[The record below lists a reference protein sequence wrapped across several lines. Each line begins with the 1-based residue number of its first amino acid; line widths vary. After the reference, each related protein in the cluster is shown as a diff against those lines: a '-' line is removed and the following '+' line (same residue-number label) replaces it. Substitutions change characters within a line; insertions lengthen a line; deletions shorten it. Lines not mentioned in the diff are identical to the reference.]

1 MGPWKQPDLSQT
13 FFDQLHGRKTS
24 FSCDEDTTIT
34 YPSTKPRRI
43 LKRHSIVSDCNNL
56 EVQKFMSKLT
66 NIRRRKR
73 RADKSNINSIS
84 PGVIKKSK
92 SYDDITAQI
101 DECHELCMGSLRAYT
116 PQADR
121 RRKLEAKRSRIL
133 RSLFTEKKK

>member
-73 RADKSNINSIS
+73 RADKSNSIS
-84 PGVIKKSK
+84 PGSTAPIKKSK
-92 SYDDITAQI
+92 SFDDIIEQI
-101 DECHELCMGSLRAYT
+101 EECHE
-116 PQADR
+116 
-121 RRKLEAKRSRIL
+121 
-133 RSLFTEKKK
+133 